1 MGIDRVNLTIDFLIV
16 LIRKSMP
23 GFEVIGAEE
32 FNEVKDV
39 FDKGGVLFRHGFDN
53 LRNNCYKTKEFEKEF
68 SKKIIRL

>member
-1 MGIDRVNLTIDFLIV
+1 
-16 LIRKSMP
+16 MP

-53 LRNNCYKTKEFEKEF
+53 LRNYCLLIYRQLLKYQYYFFLGNLNFYFQVEH
-68 SKKIIRL
+68 